1 MSSSLSHRVKL
12 LYKNFLHYGKDWPGR
27 GGQDEFRQRLKAA
40 FLKNKD
46 VTSDQEIEK
55 LIGRGEYV
63 LKEIDALYRLKKYRA
78 MKRNYYRD
86 E

>member
-1 MSSSLSHRVKL
+1 MSLSCRVKQ
-12 LYKNFLHYGKDWPGR
+12 LYRVFLHYGKDWPGS
-27 GGQDEFRQRLKAA
+27 GGQDEFRRRLKIA
-40 FLKNKD
+40 FMKNKD
-46 VTSDQEIEK
+46 VTSPEEIEK

-63 LKEIDALYRLKKYRA
+63 VKEIEALYRLKKYRA

>member
-1 MSSSLSHRVKL
+1 MSLPHRVKA
-12 LYKNFLHYGKDWPGR
+12 LYRTFLHYGKDWPGE
-27 GGQDEFRQRLKAA
+27 GGQNEFRRRLKIA
-40 FLKNKD
+40 FMKNKD
-46 VTSDQEIEK
+46 VTSAEEIEK

-63 LKEIDALYRLKKYRA
+63 VKEIEALYRLKKYRA